1 MYLVKSPN
9 ILRKIYGKSLCW
21 EMPKGNKSI
30 YLTFD
35 DGPVPEITPSVLKIL
50 SDFNIKATFFCV
62 GENIQKHT
70 DVFNQILEQGHSVGN
85 HTYNHIN
92 GWKTPKNEY
101 IENILKSESFL
112 HTKLFRPPYGK
123 ITPAEKKLLKKNYR
137 IILWTILSGDFD
149 AKTSKEQCLENVLK
163 YTNEG
168 AIVVFHDSIKSKE
181 KLLYALPKFIE
192 HFQAKGYNFE
202 KISY

>member
-1 MYLVKSPN
+1 
-9 ILRKIYGKSLCW
+9 
-21 EMPKGNKSI
+21 MPKGNKSI